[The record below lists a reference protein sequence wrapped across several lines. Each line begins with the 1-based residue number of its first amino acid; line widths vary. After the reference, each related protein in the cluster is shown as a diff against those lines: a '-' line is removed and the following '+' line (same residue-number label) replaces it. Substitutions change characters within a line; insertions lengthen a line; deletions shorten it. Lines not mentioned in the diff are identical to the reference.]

1 MSFHLAAAPQAA
13 TGGVLF
19 NRKDPRNA
27 DGEIQPILNR
37 RLEPRDGVR
46 NPVFNDGKDFTSL
59 DDRHKW
65 KYRIPADSVVN
76 KVGDCKLGLCFGWR
90 LTAAQW
96 IWVLNLICF
105 AAHTAMVFLT
115 AYFAWWSKDLDKYGD
130 VDPYDIKIYRITAE
144 WTNQTNQAYT
154 FKVEENGMPVN
165 VAWATLSFF
174 LISAVFHLFALVAGL
189 FEHTW
194 FWYWR
199 QLDDCFAYWR
209 WIECKLHPH
218 PSHVRSPPAPDPQSC
233 SFPFS
238 PDSASASLMGMLLAI
253 SVGIREQN
261 TLALIFVSFW
271 VTMML
276 GLMTELYSRPV
287 IIADQ
292 TNYKTPVGRLGFI
305 EKPDYVRNPNALHL
319 LSQNSWEGERPT
331 RDADGKPVPSSNFD
345 FLHAQRVS
353 NYVRRMLPHILG
365 IFPFTAAMVVI
376 IYHLEYAKWRLRTET
391 DLRMPWFVDALIYGS
406 LMLFSSFTFVQW
418 IYQYLPPGYYFG
430 TEICYCVLSLVA
442 KMWLGW
448 LMLVNVIMTEGRA
461 EDALG
466 GGALEQAR

>member
-1 MSFHLAAAPQAA
+1 MSFHPAAPS

-19 NRKDPRNA
+19 NRKDPRNPE
-27 DGEIQPILNR
+27 GEVQPILNR
-37 RLEPRDGVR
+37 RLEPREDVH
-46 NPVFNDGKDFTSL
+46 NYVFNKGRDFTSL

-65 KYRIPADSVVN
+65 KYRIPAESVVN

-105 AAHTAMVFLT
+105 VAHTTMVFLT
-115 AYFAWWSKDLDKYGD
+115 AYFAWWSKDLDKYD
-130 VDPYDIKIYRITAE
+130 VDPYDIKIYRISAE

-154 FKVEENGMPVN
+154 FKVEDNGMPIN
-165 VAWATLSFF
+165 IAWATLSFF
-174 LISAVFHLFALVAGL
+174 LISAVFHFFALVAGL

-199 QLDDCFAYWR
+199 QIDDAFCWWR
-209 WIECKLHPH
+209 WLEY
-218 PSHVRSPPAPDPQSC
+218 SG
-233 SFPFS
+233 
-238 PDSASASLMGMLLAI
+238 SASLMGMLLAI

-271 VTMML
+271 TTMML
-276 GLMTELYSRPV
+276 GWMTELYSRPV

-292 TNYKTPVGRLGFI
+292 TNYKTPFGRLGFI

-319 LSQNSWEGERPT
+319 LSQAHWEGERPM
-331 RDADGKPVPSSNFD
+331 RDTDGKPVPASNFD

-365 IFPFTAAMVVI
+365 FFPFTASMVVI
-376 IYHLEYAKWRLRTET
+376 IFHLEYAKWRLRVETE
-391 DLRMPWFVDALIYGS
+391 LRMPWFVDAIIYGS
-406 LMLFSSFTFVQW
+406 LVLFSSFTLVQQ
-418 IYQYLPPGYYFG
+418 IYQYLPPGFYFG

-448 LMLVNVIMTEGRA
+448 LMLFNVIMTEDLA

-466 GGALEQAR
+466 GGALEPAR

>member
-1 MSFHLAAAPQAA
+1 MSFHPTAAPQAA

-105 AAHTAMVFLT
+105 AAHTTMVFLT

-130 VDPYDIKIYRITAE
+130 VDPYDIKIYRISAE
-144 WTNQTNQAYT
+144 WTNQTNQAYA

-165 VAWATLSFF
+165 IAWATLSFF

-199 QLDDCFAYWR
+199 QLDDCFAWWR
-209 WIECKLHPH
+209 WLEY
-218 PSHVRSPPAPDPQSC
+218 SG
-233 SFPFS
+233 
-238 PDSASASLMGMLLAI
+238 SASLMGMLLAI

-319 LSQNSWEGERPT
+319 LSQTSWEGERPT

-430 TEICYCVLSLVA
+430 TEICYCVLSL
-442 KMWLGW
+442 
-448 LMLVNVIMTEGRA
+448 
-461 EDALG
+461 
-466 GGALEQAR
+466 